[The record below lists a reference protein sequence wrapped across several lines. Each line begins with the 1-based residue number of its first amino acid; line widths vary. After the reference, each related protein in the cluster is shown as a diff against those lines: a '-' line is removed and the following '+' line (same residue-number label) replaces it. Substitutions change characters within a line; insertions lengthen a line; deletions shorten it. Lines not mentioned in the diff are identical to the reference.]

1 MAVEDNMA
9 VTTIVIP
16 VRGPGAKSR
25 LDSPL
30 RAELARAMAL
40 DTIEAALEVAPV
52 IVVTDETM
60 RVDAE
65 ALGARTV
72 TDPGTGLNRAIEAAL
87 SHTTKRTAVLLGDV
101 PGLDPDELQAA
112 LAEAAAH
119 DRAMVADAD
128 GDGTVLLVA
137 ALHELNF
144 GPGSRRLH
152 AASGYVELTTPWL
165 TLRRDVDLLEHL
177 DGLGSGRRTLEL
189 LRQL

>member
-1 MAVEDNMA
+1 M
-9 VTTIVIP
+9 TSIIIP
-16 VRGPGAKSR
+16 VRGTAPKLR
-25 LDSPL
+25 IDSPL

-60 RVDAE
+60 RVDAA
-65 ALGARTV
+65 ALGAQIV
-72 TDPGTGLNRAIEAAL
+72 ADPGTGLNRAIEAAL
-87 SHTTKRTAVLLGDV
+87 SHTTGRTAVLLGDV
-101 PGLDPDELQAA
+101 PGLDPDELRAA

-137 ALHELNF
+137 AQHDLAF
-144 GPGSRRLH
+144 GPGSRALH
-152 AASGYVELTTPWL
+152 ALNGYVELETPWP
-165 TLRRDVDLLEHL
+165 TLRRDVDLIEHL
-177 DGLGSGRRTLEL
+177 DGLTRGRRTLEV